1 MDFTVKSREELER
14 EKEAKMG
21 LVPEGIYTL
30 TIEEAKDDISK
41 KSGNPMLVITFS
53 VSLLN
58 SLDQEVKYQI
68 REYITPNQQYRLMNL
83 CEALGMMEQ
92 YNSGSLP
99 SYLLQGKVVQA
110 RVIVQKDPNGQYKDS
125 NRIGSYIPNIP
136 QDAPKLPKI
145 APAAA
150 VLDDECPF

>member
-1 MDFTVKSREELER
+1 MEFAVKTREELER
-14 EKEAKMG
+14 EKEARMG

-68 REYITPNQQYRLMNL
+68 REYITPNQQYRLINL
-83 CEALGMMEQ
+83 CEALGMMDQ

-99 SYLLQGKVVQA
+99 SYMLQGKVVQA

-125 NRIGSYIPNIP
+125 NRIGSYIPKIP
-136 QDAPKLPKI
+136 QDAPKVPKV
-145 APAAA
+145 ASA
-150 VLDDECPF
+150 DELNDEIPF